1 MHALPAT
8 FPSLSPAGA
17 ATPKIP
23 PPPPTSTE
31 EADDPCGGRL
41 ASTPALLS
49 DPQLLRPAPIID
61 PSMPSPLRPQG
72 GRAHGIS
79 HGCTLHSL
87 SVRFCPARAN
97 VRRRA
102 GRPRFCQP
110 MLFLC
115 ATLASDTAAILCP
128 RPSIAE
134 RDRAIPT
141 GPCCP
146 NAEPHSRAASALEL
160 DQPS

>member
-79 HGCTLHSL
+79 HGCTLYTASPCGSAQHAPMSED
-87 SVRFCPARAN
+87 VQADRASAN
-97 VRRRA
+97 RCCFSAQRWLA
-102 GRPRFCQP
+102 TPPQS
-110 MLFLC
+110 C
-115 ATLASDTAAILCP
+115 AHGHRLRNGTAPSQQAHVAQMQSRILERL
-128 RPSIAE
+128 RPS
-134 RDRAIPT
+134 
-141 GPCCP
+141 
-146 NAEPHSRAASALEL
+146 S
-160 DQPS
+160 